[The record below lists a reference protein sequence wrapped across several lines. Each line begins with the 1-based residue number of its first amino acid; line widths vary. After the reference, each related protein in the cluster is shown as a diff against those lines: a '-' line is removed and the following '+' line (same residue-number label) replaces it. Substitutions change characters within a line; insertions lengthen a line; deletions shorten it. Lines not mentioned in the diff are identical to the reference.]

1 MGEIIQQEKQKGG
14 KKRAKHHSTHIDM
27 TPMVDLMCLLIT
39 FFMLTTAFSKSKV
52 MEIVLPEKIRKND
65 KVEPPKIAESRT
77 INIILGPENKIFW
90 YPGRVKDAKNPPAL
104 QETNYSDEGIRKI
117 LLERN
122 KLLSK
127 KVNAFKEETVKN
139 NPTMTRDSLLA
150 NIKRFK
156 KADDSGPI
164 VLIKAYKDSRYANI
178 VDIIDEMDI
187 CSIVRYALVDIN
199 YVEEEMVKTAMA
211 RSTSAPK

>member
-1 MGEIIQQEKQKGG
+1 MGEIIQEEKQKGG
-14 KKRAKHHSTHIDM
+14 KRRPKHHSTHIDM

-52 MEIVLPEKIRKND
+52 MEIVLPEKIKD
-65 KVEPPKIAESRT
+65 KSKVEPPKIAKSRT
-77 INIILGPENKIFW
+77 INIILGPENKVYW
-90 YPGRVKDAKNPPAL
+90 YPGMVEDVKNPPVL
-104 QETNYSDEGIRKI
+104 QETNYSDEGIRK
-117 LLERN
+117 LLLDRN

-127 KVNAFKEETVKN
+127 KVEAFKEQTIKE

-164 VLIKAYKDSRYANI
+164 VLIKAYKEARYANI

-199 YVEEEMVKTAMA
+199 YVEEEMVKKALA
-211 RSTSAPK
+211 RSTSTPN

>member
-90 YPGRVKDAKNPPAL
+90 YPGRVKDPKNPPAL

-199 YVEEEMVKTAMA
+199 YVEEEMVKTAMT